1 MGSLQ
6 LFFLIGRY
14 ICVMKKFAAI
24 LLILGV
30 FVTFH
35 ACQDDPMDIPDDNRG
50 DLTDIAYEPEFV
62 DPPRPPGYPEMVIP
76 EDNPLTEAG
85 IELGRHLFYDPIL
98 SRDST
103 IACATCHFPS
113 AVFSDNNTLA
123 IGIDGQVS
131 PRSSMS
137 LLDVGFFNNGLFW
150 DGRAETLEEQVPDP
164 IVNPLE
170 MHAVIPDVINDLQVH
185 SDYPTM
191 MRKAFGINN
200 TDEISIDHVSKSVS
214 QFMRMITSSGTSKY
228 DRVFAPGSLELFSD
242 EELNGYD
249 MFFDISFDVP
259 DAECGHCHNAPLFTT
274 NQFFN
279 NGLQEDQGNLTFAD
293 NGRGKIT
300 GRRIDNGKM
309 RAPSLRN
316 IALRTPYM
324 HDGSLKTLEEVV
336 DHYDSGGHPAENR
349 DPLIRP
355 LGLTEE
361 QKSDL
366 IAFLHTLTDTAAINN
381 PRLSNPF
388 Q

>member
-1 MGSLQ
+1 
-6 LFFLIGRY
+6 
-14 ICVMKKFAAI
+14 MKKWIPIIIFMGV
-24 LLILGV
+24 LILGQG
-30 FVTFH
+30 
-35 ACQDDPMDIPDDNRG
+35 CKDDPMVPPTADDS
-50 DLTDIAYEPEFV
+50 DLTSIPYAPTFV
-62 DPPRPPGYPEMVIP
+62 DAPRPQGYPEMVIP
-76 EDNPLTEAG
+76 EDNPLTDQG

-103 IACATCHFPS
+103 IACASCHFPS
-113 AVFSDNNTLA
+113 AVFSDKNALA

-137 LLDVGFFNNGLFW
+137 LLDVGFFNRGLFW
-150 DGRAETLEEQVPDP
+150 DGRAANLEEQVPDP

-170 MHAVIPDVINDLQVH
+170 MHSLLPDVENDLRNHPV
-185 SDYPTM
+185 YPEM
-191 MRKAFGINN
+191 IRKAFGIESKN
-200 TDEISIDHVSKSVS
+200 EISIDHVSKSIS
-214 QFMRMITSSGTSKY
+214 QFMRTIVSSGKSKF

-316 IALRTPYM
+316 IALRSHFM
-324 HDGSLKTLEEVV
+324 HDGSLTSLEEVV
-336 DHYDSGGHPAENR
+336 DHYNSGGHPAENR

-366 IAFLHTLTDTAAINN
+366 IAFLRTLTDTAAINN
-381 PRLSNPF
+381 PELSNPF
-388 Q
+388 RE